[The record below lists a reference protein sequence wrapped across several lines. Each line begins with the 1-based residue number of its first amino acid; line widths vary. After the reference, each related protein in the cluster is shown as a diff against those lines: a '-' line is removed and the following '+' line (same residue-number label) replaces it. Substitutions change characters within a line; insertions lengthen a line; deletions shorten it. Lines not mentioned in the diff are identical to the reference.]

1 MKENIID
8 ILYALKDRNGN
19 YSKLVGTSICSL
31 LENTNSRI
39 RIHVF
44 HDGSV
49 CGKNRECLEQ
59 LVEVYQQRI
68 KFYNV
73 RELLVDVW
81 EEAERILPKA
91 ISDSRFTEATL
102 YRLLAPQIL
111 SNIERLIYLD
121 ADTVVNIDIIKLWQE
136 RIGPSGL
143 AAVREADVIKH
154 FELKRLD
161 SPFQQTVEDMSAGG
175 VNIDNCFNAG
185 VLLMNLH
192 ILRKRGNLLL
202 DGFRMLTGI
211 SDETNFYD
219 QNILNYYF
227 AKDLTPLPSRYNLL
241 QYWDKK
247 NGNTKTIEGIY
258 HYSGHSLTLNPK
270 DERDTMYWNY
280 FLKTPWADG
289 EFFCRFFSEFRKLYQ
304 LTGSTTF
311 KKIRAVLSAI
321 GGKTLVVVYADGFG
335 SSVHKLFNENTIYC
349 QAGQGNS
356 LQLRFEYDVE
366 THFYLLFLPDY
377 PKIKVML
384 EKAGLVEGEH
394 FLDGDMFLENRK
406 LVDDLYTIQEI
417 FEGM

>member
-219 QNILNYYF
+219 Q
-227 AKDLTPLPSRYNLL
+227 
-241 QYWDKK
+241 
-247 NGNTKTIEGIY
+247 
-258 HYSGHSLTLNPK
+258 
-270 DERDTMYWNY
+270 
-280 FLKTPWADG
+280 
-289 EFFCRFFSEFRKLYQ
+289 
-304 LTGSTTF
+304 
-311 KKIRAVLSAI
+311 
-321 GGKTLVVVYADGFG
+321 
-335 SSVHKLFNENTIYC
+335 
-349 QAGQGNS
+349 
-356 LQLRFEYDVE
+356 
-366 THFYLLFLPDY
+366 
-377 PKIKVML
+377 
-384 EKAGLVEGEH
+384 
-394 FLDGDMFLENRK
+394 
-406 LVDDLYTIQEI
+406 I
-417 FEGM
+417 F